1 LFSSPDTPA
10 CSALHWERGG
20 SGEIGEVF
28 SLIKMGKKK
37 KTKQRVILFCEAKCY
52 HWPWQFLRKCATG
65 LRTQKVSRVTN
76 VKSIFY
82 RLKVMED

>member
-37 KTKQRVILFCEAKCY
+37 SKAKSN
-52 HWPWQFLRKCATG
+52 FVL
-65 LRTQKVSRVTN
+65 
-76 VKSIFY
+76 
-82 RLKVMED
+82 